1 MNLNLINN
9 EQIADIEQATRGQ
22 GESDEW
28 FAHRAG
34 RLTSS
39 RMKALCYTDPANP
52 SVSLI
57 KRICYPH
64 LFHFSSQATKWGVI
78 MKVLVKKCILQLW
91 KNLTVN
97 FLVLVQD

>member
-22 GESDEW
+22 SESDEW

-39 RMKALCYTDPANP
+39 RMKALCHTDPANP

-57 KRICYPH
+57 KQICYPH
-64 LFHFSSQATKWGVI
+64 LFHFHHKLQNGDVI
-78 MKVLVKKCILQLW
+78 MKVLVEKCILQLW

-97 FLVLVQD
+97 FFVLVQD